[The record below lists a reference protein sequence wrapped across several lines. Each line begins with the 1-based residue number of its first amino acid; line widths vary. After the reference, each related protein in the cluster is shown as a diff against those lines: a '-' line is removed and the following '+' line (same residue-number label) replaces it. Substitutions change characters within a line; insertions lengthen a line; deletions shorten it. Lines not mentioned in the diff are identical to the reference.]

1 MQYLLSI
8 PISNAV
14 DLLETTDYNITEIPP
29 SWAMTTRCISARC
42 LKSKRACPRTEY
54 GKALSDKV

>member
-29 SWAMTTRCISARC
+29 IVGYDNPLYFSRMF
-42 LKSKRACPRTEY
+42 KMQK
-54 GKALSDKV
+54 GLSPY